1 LFGVHGVRAEVPP
14 WYFFNRFKSS
24 YLQITKAFQ
33 AERIFLE
40 QAIRVLELYLLRGE
54 IMIMTTLF
62 YNGFLGGSAAI
73 ILIFTCELIA
83 SLMQSKEH
91 ECVTSE
97 KGNNQ

>member
-1 LFGVHGVRAEVPP
+1 MAFMVFEQKLPP
-14 WYFFNRFKSS
+14 LHFIKIFKSS

-54 IMIMTTLF
+54 IMIMTTLV

-73 ILIFTCELIA
+73 ILIFTFELIA
-83 SLMQSKEH
+83 NLMQSKEH

>member
-1 LFGVHGVRAEVPP
+1 MDIA
-14 WYFFNRFKSS
+14 
-24 YLQITKAFQ
+24 
-33 AERIFLE
+33 
-40 QAIRVLELYLLRGE
+40 
-54 IMIMTTLF
+54 TLI
-62 YNGFLGGSAAI
+62 YNGVMGGSAAI

>member
-33 AERIFLE
+33 AESIFLE

-54 IMIMTTLF
+54 IMTMTTLV
-62 YNGFLGGSAAI
+62 YNGVLGGSAAM
-73 ILIFTCELIA
+73 ILIFTCDLIA
-83 SLMQSKEH
+83 
-91 ECVTSE
+91 TSM
-97 KGNNQ
+97 KS